1 MASVLHLQ
9 RERAVAEDAQVTLER
24 RRRRDLVGGCF
35 GVVGHL
41 TRPGTGA
48 VEARVVAA
56 LGRAVADVASSFVA
70 AVDALVVLRIGG
82 FAALAWKHQ
91 RGW

>member
-9 RERAVAEDAQVTLER
+9 GERAVAEDAQVTLEL
-24 RRRRDLVGGCF
+24 RRRRDLVGGRF

-41 TRPGTGA
+41 ARPGAGA
-48 VEARVVAA
+48 VEAGVVAA
-56 LGRAVADVASSFVA
+56 LGRAVADVASPFVA

-91 RGW
+91 RGR